1 MARLVGLMAVTVW
14 LSAATVDG
22 RNGATAE
29 ITQLQDLRQNAG
41 ALLFEAGEGIGQKA
55 PPIRTYLYVRIID
68 SKKETRQLLP
78 CRSRT
83 RRPVPPRQGWFNLL
97 SSLVGNGTICL
108 PVVSR

>member
-83 RRPVPPRQGWFNLL
+83 QTECSCCAGDTVPH
-97 SSLVGNGTICL
+97 NGVNSWKL
-108 PVVSR
+108 PAKWT

>member
-83 RRPVPPRQGWFNLL
+83 LPESRCCHSTNPASHQRGQESFRPRAHL
-97 SSLVGNGTICL
+97 
-108 PVVSR
+108 

>member
-83 RRPVPPRQGWFNLL
+83 PPLTAIRLQLIILAIGEPALKVSALLL
-97 SSLVGNGTICL
+97 S
-108 PVVSR
+108 